1 MTRSLNFASR
11 PFRNDALPS
20 LFFYV
25 MLVLVVGVTLKHVLV
40 LRGLLPGRMSAL
52 QSDLS
57 SLEADATRL
66 RNEGAVL
73 RGPAP
78 DPASVAEW
86 SELKDLVD
94 RRTFSWTRLLA
105 RLEKLVPEG
114 VRISAIN
121 PRVRKGQIQLEL
133 SAQAQTKEAGFEL
146 LKRLQERPEFE
157 NVVPVTVTDA
167 GQEEEETKEFRY
179 SMRYVPST
187 SPVEEPVAAPTEA
200 APSAETPGTDQES
213 GDEEQP

>member
-1 MTRSLNFASR
+1 VTRSLNFASR

-25 MLVLVVGVTLKHVLV
+25 MLAVVAGVTVKHALV
-40 LRGLLPGRMSAL
+40 LRGLLPGRMTAL
-52 QSDLS
+52 QSELS
-57 SLEADATRL
+57 TLEAEAGRL
-66 RNEGAVL
+66 RSEASVM

-114 VRISAIN
+114 VRISAIV
-121 PRVRKGQIQLEL
+121 PSVRKGQIQLDL
-133 SAQAQTKEAGFEL
+133 SAQAQSKEAGFEL

-157 NVVPVTVTDA
+157 DVVPVTVTGV
-167 GQEEEETKEFRY
+167 GQEDEETKEFRY
-179 SMRYVPST
+179 AMRYVPSASPADELAPAASEPADGEVVT
-187 SPVEEPVAAPTEA
+187 SEE
-200 APSAETPGTDQES
+200 AEP
-213 GDEEQP
+213 

>member
-1 MTRSLNFASR
+1 VTRPLNFASR

-20 LFFYV
+20 LFFYLMMV
-25 MLVLVVGVTLKHVLV
+25 LVLGVTLKHVLV
-40 LRGLLPGRMSAL
+40 LRGLLPGRTSAL
-52 QSDLS
+52 QSELV
-57 SLEADATRL
+57 SLEAEATRL
-66 RNEGAVL
+66 RNEGSVL

-78 DPASVAEW
+78 DPATVAEW

-114 VRISAIN
+114 VRISAIV
-121 PRVRKGQIQLEL
+121 PSVRKGQIQLEL

-157 NVVPVTVTDA
+157 NVVPVTITDA

-179 SMRYVPST
+179 SMRYLPSAP
-187 SPVEEPVAAPTEA
+187 PVEEPTATPPDTAGDEPAPVE
-200 APSAETPGTDQES
+200 
-213 GDEEQP
+213 EEQP